1 MNIDQMQRAIHNRC
15 TQQFLYFESH
25 KKIIKTATCMYTLL
39 FVSVYFLSVQHLQ
52 YQHILLT
59 RVLRRNFKKWTIS
72 GTCTN
77 NGSKIK
83 LSTNRGCITFAWIW
97 GLTGITFARRKGIT
111 IARNIYGITFRRVF
125 FFKHLR
131 GLSVI

>member
-1 MNIDQMQRAIHNRC
+1 MNIDQMKRAMHIRC
-15 TQQFLYFESH
+15 MQQFLYFESH
-25 KKIIKTATCMYTLL
+25 KKIIKTALL
-39 FVSVYFLSVQHLQ
+39 FVSVYFLSVPHLQ

-83 LSTNRGCITFAWIW
+83 LSTNRGRITFAWIW

-111 IARNIYGITFRRVF
+111 IARKIYLRVCFFYICTDCLLFRIY
-125 FFKHLR
+125 L
-131 GLSVI
+131 IYA